1 MSNPAKVK
9 VSVESQN
16 PTVAFYQNGYANVQS
31 SLVNV
36 GNEFKMK
43 KYIQDSAALEDVMT
57 VNEDGAVKFHKNVTF
72 AGESVVQNVQTIIL
86 QDQKLEI
93 GTTNAN
99 QVNSSGV
106 GKTTGASTYSY
117 EVTSNASILT
127 TTNYLIGKEDL
138 SNGPG
143 YNSLDYTNDV
153 ARLNSGEFTKV
164 GSTILESTTKNLLP
178 IDSTPVSSLKIY
190 EQNTR
195 FEQKVKSLSLTQNT
209 LTITY
214 KDSTNFLKLEDL
226 VVGQLLSL
234 DINNNYSNA
243 YSTFG
248 NDRNL
253 FYRYGIITQI
263 NTTAKTIV
271 LKLTEIN
278 MDSSRNGINSTNDP
292 DNTTLFFTPATKITN
307 IINGIIMIA
316 PSKYKFYATDTN
328 ANFSTIYSTGNYV
341 HFEGLKNTTGGFTS
355 DIFNMSHIVTSVG
368 TTFIEVEEMMD
379 YTVANFSGS
388 PVFVSKLQSIS
399 NDSGISLI
407 GNASG
412 MFVKG
417 SLTYDNDTN
426 RNLRLENTAGPISIG
441 SDWSSYAV
449 NIGTQG
455 DRAISIGS
463 DMSGQLSINSGNGA
477 TITTANNS
485 NISFT
490 TTNTADTVVTTG
502 QLLVT
507 AKDNVANAILLKADN
522 GSNQTINIKNQ
533 TGTSA
538 GSIQLTSDVGGVQ
551 ITAADEKDVVMGN
564 SSADVFVKVSPSA
577 TSANEKISVV
587 NTNGSGDE
595 SILLNST
602 AGGAKFKVA
611 NGKNLVLGN
620 SSENLY
626 VKVSPHSTVTSEKLS
641 IVNTNGT
648 AEDAISLNS
657 IAGGAKVLVADS
669 KNLVLGNSGE
679 DVYFKVSPSATAANE
694 KISVVNS
701 NGTAADSI
709 FINSVSGGLNMTSSG
724 AVNLESVSSS
734 LTMTSSGAVNLASV
748 SGSLTMTSG
757 STVNLA
763 TNNNT
768 GAVNISTIG
777 NRTTTIGVN
786 SGTSKVVIDA
796 VEVVITNGITVS
808 SDIRLKEN
816 FEPMSNALEL
826 VSQLNGLYYTWKK
839 DAGVDKPRKLGFIAQ
854 EVEKVIPELVKTDSE
869 GMKSVDYVSVVPV
882 LVEAI
887 KNQQKQID
895 ELKALLHV

>member
-16 PTVAFYQNGYANVQS
+16 PTVAFFKDGSASVQS

-57 VNEDGAVKFHKNVTF
+57 VNEDGAIRFHKNVTF
-72 AGESVVQNVQTIIL
+72 SGESVIQNVQSIIL

-106 GKTTGASTYSY
+106 LKTDGSSSYSY
-117 EVTSNASILT
+117 NVGSNTNILT
-127 TTNYLIGKEDL
+127 TSDL
-138 SNGPG
+138 LFAKNDLNNGPG
-143 YNSLDYTNDV
+143 YSSIGSTNI
-153 ARLNSGEFTKV
+153 ATISAGSFTKV
-164 GSTILESTTKNLLP
+164 GPVMINSSVDVRP
-178 IDSTPVSSLKIY
+178 IDSTPISDLRIYDRKNRFQQGVSNL
-190 EQNTR
+190 N
-195 FEQKVKSLSLTQNT
+195 LTQNN

-214 KDSTNFLKLEDL
+214 VTGSGSSKLEDL
-226 VVGQLLSL
+226 VVGQLLFL
-234 DINNNYSNA
+234 DANNEGSNG
-243 YSTFG
+243 YTPFG
-248 NDRNL
+248 DNTEI
-253 FYRYGIITQI
+253 FYKFGIIT
-263 NTTAKTIV
+263 NVNSVNKTIV
-271 LKLTEIN
+271 LKYTNLN
-278 MDSSRNGINSTNDP
+278 MNESKNSTATSA
-292 DNTTLFFTPATKITN
+292 NTLLNFTPATLTTNITN
-307 IINGIIMIA
+307 AFLNIS
-316 PSKYKFYATDTN
+316 PSTYKFTATDSN
-328 ANFSTIYSTGNYV
+328 ADFSTIYSLGNFV
-341 HFEGLKNTTGGFTS
+341 HIEGLKHTIGGVTS
-355 DIFNMSHIVTSVG
+355 EIFNTSHIVTAVG
-368 TTFIEVEEMMD
+368 TTFITIENMMNYD
-379 YTVANFSGS
+379 VANFSGS
-388 PVFVSKLQSIS
+388 PVFVSKLQSIGD
-399 NDSGISLI
+399 DSGISLL
-407 GNASG
+407 GNAMG
-412 MFVKG
+412 MYVKG
-417 SLTYDNDTN
+417 SLAFDNNTN
-426 RNLRLENTAGPISIG
+426 RNLKLENTAGPISIG
-441 SDWSSYAV
+441 SDWSSFAV

-455 DRAISIGS
+455 SRAITIGNN
-463 DMSGQLSINSGNGA
+463 MSGPLSVTSGNGA
-477 TITTANNS
+477 TITTNNNS

-490 TTNTADTVVTTG
+490 TGNTADTIVTTG

-507 AKDNVANAILLKADN
+507 AKDNVVDAISLKADN
-522 GSNQTINIKNQ
+522 GANQTISINNQ

-538 GSIQLTSDVGGVQ
+538 DAIKLTSVSGGVQ
-551 ITAADEKDVVMGN
+551 ITAADEKDIVMGN
-564 SSADVFVKVSPSA
+564 SDSDVFVKVSPSN
-577 TSANEKISVV
+577 TFANEKISVV

-595 SILLNST
+595 SILLNSV

-620 SSENLY
+620 STENLF
-626 VKVSPHSTVTSEKLS
+626 VKLSPHSTVASEKLS

-648 AEDAISLNS
+648 AEDSVLINTV
-657 IAGGAKVLVADS
+657 AGGAKFLVADS
-669 KNLVLGNSGE
+669 KNLVLGNSTE
-679 DVYFKVSPSATAANE
+679 DIYFKVSPSATSANE

-709 FINSVSGGLNMTSSG
+709 FINSVSGGL
-724 AVNLESVSSS
+724 
-734 LTMTSSGAVNLASV
+734 TMTSNGAVNLASS
-748 SGSLTMTSG
+748 SGSLTMNSG

-768 GAVNISTIG
+768 GAVNIGTLG

-786 SGTSKVVIDA
+786 SGTSKVVIDS
-796 VEVVITNGITVS
+796 VDVQITNGITVS

-839 DAGVDKPRKLGFIAQ
+839 DAGTDKPRKLGFIAQ

-887 KNQQKQID
+887 KHQQKQID
-895 ELKALLHV
+895 ELKALLHA

>member
-16 PTVAFYQNGYANVQS
+16 PTLAFFKDGSSSVQS

-57 VNEDGAVKFHKNVTF
+57 VNEDGAIRFHKNVTF
-72 AGESVVQNVQTIIL
+72 SGESVIQNVQSVIL

-93 GTTNAN
+93 GSTNAN

-106 GKTTGASTYSY
+106 EKTAGTSTYSY
-117 EVTSNASILT
+117 TVASNTGILT
-127 TTNYLIGKEDL
+127 TNNLLVGKNDL
-138 SNGPG
+138 TNGPG
-143 YNSLDYTNDV
+143 YTSASYTTSV
-153 ARLNSGEFTKV
+153 ARINNGEFSKV
-164 GSTILESTTKNLLP
+164 GSTTISSAINVVPT
-178 IDSTPVSSLKIY
+178 DSTSISSLNFFTVNTEF
-190 EQNTR
+190 EQNITNMA
-195 FEQKVKSLSLTQNT
+195 LSQNN

-214 KDSTNFLKLEDL
+214 ATSSASLKLEDL
-226 VVGQLLSL
+226 VVGQLLSFR
-234 DINNNYSNA
+234 ISNTSHSYYTYA
-243 YSTFG
+243 NTRAITSV
-248 NDRNL
+248 
-253 FYRYGIITQI
+253 YGIITSISANNITVKFTNVNMNSIQ
-263 NTTAKTIV
+263 NGSQSGSAPLLFTSATLTTNITASTIV
-271 LKLTEIN
+271 TSAN
-278 MDSSRNGINSTNDP
+278 
-292 DNTTLFFTPATKITN
+292 
-307 IINGIIMIA
+307 
-316 PSKYKFYATDTN
+316 KYKFIATDSNVDFTL
-328 ANFSTIYSTGNYV
+328 IYSVGNNA
-341 HFEGLKNTTGGFTS
+341 HFKGLNYTTGG
-355 DIFNMSHIVTSVG
+355 VTSEVLNESNIVSAVG
-368 TTFIEVEEMMD
+368 TTFITVENIID

-388 PVFVSKLQSIS
+388 PVFVSKLASLVD
-399 NDSGISLI
+399 NTGISII

-412 MFVKG
+412 SYVKG
-417 SLTYDNDTN
+417 SLAYDNSSN
-426 RNLRLENTAGPISIG
+426 KNLKLENNSGPISVG
-441 SDWSSYAV
+441 SDSNSYGL

-455 DRAISIGS
+455 NRAISIGNTA
-463 DMSGQLSINSGNGA
+463 SGALSIQSGTGA
-477 TITTANNS
+477 TITTANDS

-490 TTNTADTVVTTG
+490 TTNSADTLVTTG

-507 AKDNVANAILLKADN
+507 AKDNVADAILLKADN
-522 GSNQTINIKNQ
+522 GANQTINIKNQ

-551 ITAADEKDVVMGN
+551 ITAADEKDVVMSN

-577 TSANEKISVV
+577 TFANEKISVV

-595 SILLNST
+595 SILLNSA

-620 SSENLY
+620 STENLY
-626 VKVSPHSTVTSEKLS
+626 VKVSPHSTVASEKLS

-657 IAGGAKVLVADS
+657 ISGGAKVLVADS

-709 FINSVSGGLNMTSSG
+709 FINSVSGGLTMTSSG
-724 AVNLESVSSS
+724 EVNLASVSSS
-734 LTMTSSGAVNLASV
+734 LTMTSG
-748 SGSLTMTSG
+748 G
-757 STVNLA
+757 TVNLA

-768 GAVNISTIG
+768 GAVNIGTLG

-796 VEVVITNGITVS
+796 VDVILTNGMTAS

-826 VSQLNGLYYTWKK
+826 VSQLNGFYYTWKK
-839 DAGVDKPRKLGFIAQ
+839 DAGADKPRKLGFIAQ

-869 GMKSVDYVSVVPV
+869 GMKSVDYVSVIPV
-882 LVEAI
+882 LVEAL
-887 KNQQKQID
+887 KHQQKQID
-895 ELKALLHV
+895 ELKALLHA

>member
-9 VSVESQN
+9 VSVESLN
-16 PTVAFYQNGYANVQS
+16 PTLAFFKDGSANIQS

-43 KYIQDSAALEDVMT
+43 KYIQDSSTLEDVMT
-57 VNEDGAVKFHKNVTF
+57 VNEDGAIRFHKNVTF
-72 AGESVVQNVQTIIL
+72 SGESVIQNVQSVIL

-93 GTTNAN
+93 GSTNAN

-106 GKTTGASTYSY
+106 EKTAGTSTYSY
-117 EVTSNASILT
+117 TVGSNTGILT
-127 TTNYLIGKEDL
+127 TNDLLVGKNDL
-138 SNGPG
+138 TNGPG
-143 YNSLDYTNDV
+143 YNSAIYTNDV
-153 ARLNSGEFTKV
+153 ARINTGQFTKV
-164 GSTILESTTKNLLP
+164 GSTIISSAINVAPT
-178 IDSTPVSSLKIY
+178 DSTSISSLNFFIVNT
-190 EQNTR
+190 EFDQNITNMA
-195 FEQKVKSLSLTQNT
+195 LANNN

-214 KDSTNFLKLEDL
+214 ETSTSSLKLENL
-226 VVGQLLSL
+226 VVGQLLSFRT
-234 DINNNYSNA
+234 NNTSNNY
-243 YSTFG
+243 YTFG
-248 NDRNL
+248 NNKSL
-253 FYRYGIITQI
+253 FVKYGIITNI
-263 NTTAKTIV
+263 SANTIV
-271 LKLTEIN
+271 LKFTNLNTGN
-278 MDSSRNGINSTNDP
+278 MDNGSQSGTAP
-292 DNTTLFFTPATKITN
+292 LFFTPATLTTN
-307 IINGIIMIA
+307 ITASSIVTTPN
-316 PSKYKFYATDTN
+316 KYKFTATDSNVDFTLVYSVGNN
-328 ANFSTIYSTGNYV
+328 AHFKGLNY
-341 HFEGLKNTTGGFTS
+341 TTGG
-355 DIFNMSHIVTSVG
+355 VTSEVLNESNLVYAVG
-368 TTFIEVEEMMD
+368 ATFITVENTID

-388 PVFVSKLQSIS
+388 PVFVSKLASLVD
-399 NDSGISLI
+399 NTGISII

-412 MFVKG
+412 SYVKG
-417 SLTYDNDTN
+417 SLAYDNSSN
-426 RNLRLENTAGPISIG
+426 KNLKLENNAGPISVG
-441 SDWSSYAV
+441 ADSNSYGV

-455 DRAISIGS
+455 NRAISIGS
-463 DMSGQLSINSGNGA
+463 SGSGLFSLNSGAGA

-490 TTNTADTVVTTG
+490 TTNSADTIVTTG

-507 AKDNVANAILLKADN
+507 AKDNVADAILLKADN
-522 GSNQTINIKNQ
+522 GANQTINIKNQ

-551 ITAADEKDVVMGN
+551 ITAADEKDVVMSN

-577 TSANEKISVV
+577 TFANETISVV

-595 SILLNST
+595 SILLNSV

-620 SSENLY
+620 STENLY
-626 VKVSPHSTVTSEKLS
+626 VKVSPHSTVASEKLS
-641 IVNTNGT
+641 IVNTYGT

-701 NGTAADSI
+701 NGTATDSI
-709 FINSVSGGLNMTSSG
+709 LINSVSGG
-724 AVNLESVSSS
+724 

-748 SGSLTMTSG
+748 SSTLTMTSG
-757 STVNLA
+757 GTVNLA

-768 GAVNISTIG
+768 GAVNIGTLG

-786 SGTSKVVIDA
+786 SGTSKVILDSVD
-796 VEVVITNGITVS
+796 VQITNGFTTT

-839 DAGVDKPRKLGFIAQ
+839 DAGTDKPRKLGFIAQ

-869 GMKSVDYVSVVPV
+869 GMKSVDYVSVIPV
-882 LVEAI
+882 LVEAL
-887 KNQQKQID
+887 KHQQKQID